1 MTSLEPDHDTTSPDA
16 ALPPTIPPEAALRP
30 GRADPLAL
38 ITIWFVRKSFYWLF
52 FLGMISLTLAR
63 RLDDT
68 TIDWSSPSSL
78 WRELL
83 SPLAGVILAL
93 VCRFAASQIGLALT
107 YPLAKRHGQDL
118 EPRTSFGSSIGVF
131 FDRLNVM
138 RAYRSLRWTHHV
150 RQVALRRLGRLGD
163 RLGRLDP
170 IMDVANIATAVLMF
184 VALVW
189 VGADAAA

>member
-1 MTSLEPDHDTTSPDA
+1 MTSLEPDHDTTSPA
-16 ALPPTIPPEAALRP
+16 ATLPPTIPPEAALRP

-52 FLGMISLTLAR
+52 FLGLISLTLAR
-63 RLDDT
+63 QLDDT
-68 TIDWSSPSSL
+68 TIDWTSPSSL

-93 VCRFAASQIGLALT
+93 VCRFAASQVGLALA
-107 YPLAKRHGQDL
+107 YPLAKRHDENL

-150 RQVALRRLGRLGD
+150 RQVALGRLGRLGD
-163 RLGRLDP
+163 RLGKLDP
-170 IMDVANIATAVLMF
+170 IMDVANIAMGVLLF
-184 VALVW
+184 VVLAW
-189 VGADAAA
+189 VGADTAA